1 MQNFYLMSVESAV
14 KALNLSSV
22 RAIVESVSNAAP
34 AVSKPVL
41 KSLCL
46 SLSELPKTQASN
58 DFIEAAASSA
68 VDVLRPRVAAGVDA
82 DADYQLRFL
91 LYLVHYATGDFYR
104 AATILSQAKIDEGCP
119 TDEARAEACIKLS
132 QTFLKASDDVNA
144 DKWLKI
150 AKDWISKD
158 GSNIGWSVSVQFNA
172 CWAQVLDAR
181 KRFMEAAQRYLQLS
195 LLHRDKVDEDELLF
209 MLEKAAKCVVLAPAG
224 PQRKRVMGTI
234 VNDERISLI
243 NPRVS
248 SMLDRMYNDCFVS
261 PKDAQDLEAMLE
273 DHQRAIMSDGSTI
286 FQRAVREHNINASQR
301 VYSSISFASLS
312 RRLNMDPES
321 VEKLAATM
329 ISEKRLAASI
339 DQVDGMLVFEKRSE
353 SEMGSGSNTSSS
365 SSSSTSFS
373 SSSSSA
379 AVNNIGKVIK
389 EGDVSKLISYDAKV
403 REVCKGINSTFED
416 INKSYPALVKKVLF

>member
-1 MQNFYLMSVESAV
+1 MSFSTLDVESSV
-14 KALNLSSV
+14 KTLNLANV
-22 RAIVESVSNAAP
+22 RAIVESISSAAP
-34 AVSKPVL
+34 AVSKPLL
-41 KSLCL
+41 KSLYA

-58 DFIEAAASSA
+58 DFIESAATSA
-68 VDVLRPRVAAGVDA
+68 VEILRPRVAAGVDA

-104 AATILSQAKIDEGCP
+104 AATMLSQARIDEGCQ
-119 TDEARAEACIKLS
+119 TDEARAEVCIKLS

-144 DKWLKI
+144 DKWLKF
-150 AKDWISKD
+150 AKDWISKE
-158 GSNIGWSVSVQFNA
+158 GSNIGWSVSVQYNA
-172 CWAQVLDAR
+172 CWAQELDAR

-261 PKDAQDLEAMLE
+261 PKDASDMEAMLE
-273 DHQRAIMSDGSTI
+273 DHQRAIMSDGNTI

-301 VYSSISFASLS
+301 VYSSVSFASLA
-312 RRLNMDPES
+312 RRLNMDPEN
-321 VEKLAATM
+321 VEKLASIM

-339 DQVDGMLVFEKRSE
+339 DQVDGVLIFEKRFE

-365 SSSSTSFS
+365 SSSYSVNTVGKST
-373 SSSSSA
+373 
-379 AVNNIGKVIK
+379 K
-389 EGDVSKLISYDAKV
+389 EGDVSKLLSYDAKV
-403 REVCKGINSTFED
+403 RDVCKGINFTFEE
-416 INKSYPALVKKVLF
+416 INKAYPALVKQTLLALPKN